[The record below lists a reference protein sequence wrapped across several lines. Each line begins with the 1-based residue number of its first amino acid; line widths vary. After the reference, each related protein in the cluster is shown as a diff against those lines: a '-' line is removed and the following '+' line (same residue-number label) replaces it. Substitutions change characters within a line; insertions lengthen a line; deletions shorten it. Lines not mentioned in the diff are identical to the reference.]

1 MKNKCARLLTA
12 AVVLLMVVMVLS
24 LSGCGKK
31 NDVEMEPWME
41 QSRRIRRQ
49 TQTGQ
54 KIRQIRRTMQ
64 TKPHLRTRTAAT
76 REAPSFAALQYVDF
90 TFSSGAEPGP
100 PS

>member
-12 AVVLLMVVMVLS
+12 AVVRLMVVMVLS

-31 NDVEMEPWME
+31 NDVENGTVDE

-49 TQTGQ
+49 TQTRQ

-64 TKPHLRTRTAAT
+64 TKPHLRTLTAVLRQSSAS
-76 REAPSFAALQYVDF
+76 RI
-90 TFSSGAEPGP
+90 FSM
-100 PS
+100 